1 MVRTENTYLV
11 SPPYV
16 ADRLKDDNGI
26 QDGIVGKWVFRPKAP
41 HLHNNLVMNGF
52 FFDTE
57 KKTFKFGTRKDW
69 LNGAN
74 ISPSRVISS
83 SLALYRLLCLFKKSP
98 VISKEAYKTLWE
110 YPLQHKETKEYLTL
124 LEYKAGFT
132 INSKYTKPESLPES
146 FAFDLLELLN
156 FLVSDQIAHPYDGT
170 LAGTVA

>member
-1 MVRTENTYLV
+1 MLRTENTYLV
-11 SPPYV
+11 SAPYV

-26 QDGIVGKWVFRPKAP
+26 QDGIVGKWVFRAKAP
-41 HLHNNLVMNGF
+41 HLHNNLATNGF
-52 FFDTE
+52 FFDVE
-57 KKTFKFGTRKDW
+57 KNTFKFGDRKGW
-69 LNGAN
+69 LNDSY
-74 ISPSRVISS
+74 ISPARVIAS

-98 VISKEAYKTLWE
+98 VMSKEAYKTLWE

-132 INSKYTKPESLPES
+132 INTKYTKPESLPES

-156 FLVSDQIAHPYDGT
+156 FLVSDQVAHPYDGT

>member
-16 ADRLKDDNGI
+16 AKRLEDERL
-26 QDGIVGKWVFRPKAP
+26 QDGIVSKWQVRAKAP
-41 HLHNNLVMNGF
+41 HLHNNLATNGF

-57 KKTFKFGTRKDW
+57 NKTFKLSDRMGW
-69 LNGAN
+69 LNDAYV
-74 ISPSRVISS
+74 SPSRVIAS
-83 SLALYRLLCLFKKSP
+83 SLALYRLLCLFKKPP
-98 VISKEAYKTLWE
+98 VVSKDAYKSLWE